1 MMSEGKRQ
9 PRALAGAVLL
19 TMLCAAWAT
28 SASAGALDRIRQDKV
43 IRLAYRE
50 DAPPFSYKDNIGEPA
65 GYMVDLCR
73 AIAKD
78 LAKQQQFTD
87 LSVVYVPVT
96 AVNRFDA
103 IQQDKA
109 DLLCEPTSATLSRR
123 KQVDFSIATYI
134 DGASLMIRV
143 DGPRDV
149 KSLAGLKVGVLGAT
163 TTELELRE
171 TLKSYA
177 VDAQVIVAKTH
188 AEGLTMMDDGAIS
201 AYFAD
206 RDILTTLIKNS
217 KAPEK
222 LAVAENYLTIEPY
235 ALALPHGDDDFRL
248 AVDQAISHI
257 YRSGQISA
265 IFARNFGTNTKPN
278 GLLAALY
285 LISGLPD

>member
-96 AVNRFDA
+96 AVNRFDV

>member
-257 YRSGQISA
+257 YRSGQVSA

>member
-163 TTELELRE
+163 TTERELRD